1 MHPEVRIM
9 IRIAIPNKGRLHDP
23 TVELLKEAGLPVLE
37 GGTRKLFAK
46 TNDPEITILFA
57 RAADIPEYVQDG
69 AADVGVTGLDL
80 ISETGAQVEMLLDM
94 GFGRANLVLAVPEE
108 SNLTT
113 PQSLEGKRIATE
125 FPNITARYFKN
136 LEVNVEIIKVSGAC
150 ELTPHVGVADAIVDI
165 SSSGTTLATNHLKM
179 IDKVFT
185 SSVYLIANK
194 KTNADNCKVEQISTS
209 IESVIRAKGKR
220 YLMMNVP
227 EESLEAVKQV
237 LPGLAGPTVMKVE
250 SSQSILAVHAVIDAD
265 LIFSTVNKLKAVGA
279 KDILVV
285 PIERLMP

>member
-1 MHPEVRIM
+1 M

-94 GFGRANLVLAVPEE
+94 GFGRASLVLAVPEE
-108 SNLTT
+108 SHLTT

-125 FPNITARYFKN
+125 FPNITARYFRN
-136 LEVNVEIIKVSGAC
+136 LGVNVEIIKVSGAC

-179 IDKVFT
+179 TDKVFT

-194 KTNADNCKVEQISTS
+194 KTSAHNSKVEQISTS
-209 IESVIRAKGKR
+209 IESVLRAKGKR

-227 EESLEAVKQV
+227 EEALEAVKQV

-265 LIFSTVNKLKAVGA
+265 LIFSTVNRLKAVGA